1 MFFVK
6 FEIDS
11 FGPLT
16 ILSYDHMSIIVLDGE
31 EQLLKHFA
39 VIIRDYLVLEDLF
52 IQINFQ
58 LADIDAFEVNVQ
70 MIFDQVEVK
79 SQPPLAVLGQHSNRS
94 CGQRLPGDRIVA
106 FSMPLFAL
114 SVDFKSNL
122 IAFYHGNTDVLK
134 VTFLV
139 AD

>member
-16 ILSYDHMSIIVLDGE
+16 ILSYDHMSIIVLDSE

-58 LADIDAFEVNVQ
+58 LADIDAF
-70 MIFDQVEVK
+70 
-79 SQPPLAVLGQHSNRS
+79 
-94 CGQRLPGDRIVA
+94 
-106 FSMPLFAL
+106 
-114 SVDFKSNL
+114 
-122 IAFYHGNTDVLK
+122 
-134 VTFLV
+134 
-139 AD
+139 